1 MDYLNSLNLTTDVI
15 KENIDNSILE
25 QLLTEFVGN
34 KLLLLEIEDLKL
46 ELSDNS
52 LAKIIKKNKQF
63 LDETGNF
70 SRTKYEKYLIS
81 KNFTP
86 QMFENQIMEN
96 QRKKLLFNYISGGTY
111 SPKFMVNKIF
121 SDQNKK
127 IYLKMIN
134 IKNLYKMEV
143 KEEDINKFI
152 NDNKEFLK
160 EKFVKFRYAE
170 IKPELISS
178 NEFDEN
184 FYKKIEE
191 IENLIINGESYDNI
205 VDEYKLNNEKVNFV
219 RKNEYKKDF
228 IDEIFKKDIGNI
240 ELFENGKEFVIFI
253 VDEIKNDLPK
263 LDSKKFKEK
272 IKNRII
278 HLNKLEINKDLLK
291 KISLKQYKYEDFLK
305 LSKDQNATI
314 EKITINGI
322 RDDKI
327 LSLET
332 NKQIFYQNR
341 NKFFI
346 NKKKDSND
354 EYLFFIDKIE
364 KNNIKKDSKKYNKYF
379 NETTIALKNNI
390 YSSFDYYLN
399 QKYKIKI
406 NKQTLE
412 RLKNYFR

>member
-1 MDYLNSLNLTTDVI
+1 M
-15 KENIDNSILE
+15 
-25 QLLTEFVGN
+25 
-34 KLLLLEIEDLKL
+34 
-46 ELSDNS
+46 
-52 LAKIIKKNKQF
+52 
-63 LDETGNF
+63 
-70 SRTKYEKYLIS
+70 
-81 KNFTP
+81 
-86 QMFENQIMEN
+86 
-96 QRKKLLFNYISGGTY
+96 
-111 SPKFMVNKIF
+111 
-121 SDQNKK
+121 
-127 IYLKMIN
+127 
-134 IKNLYKMEV
+134 
-143 KEEDINKFI
+143 
-152 NDNKEFLK
+152 
-160 EKFVKFRYAE
+160 
-170 IKPELISS
+170 
-178 NEFDEN
+178 
-184 FYKKIEE
+184 
-191 IENLIINGESYDNI
+191 
-205 VDEYKLNNEKVNFV
+205 
-219 RKNEYKKDF
+219 
-228 IDEIFKKDIGNI
+228 
-240 ELFENGKEFVIFI
+240 
-253 VDEIKNDLPK
+253 
-263 LDSKKFKEK
+263 
-272 IKNRII
+272 
-278 HLNKLEINKDLLK
+278 
-291 KISLKQYKYEDFLK
+291 KQYKYEDFLK

>member
-152 NDNKEFLK
+152 IDNK
-160 EKFVKFRYAE
+160 
-170 IKPELISS
+170 
-178 NEFDEN
+178 
-184 FYKKIEE
+184 
-191 IENLIINGESYDNI
+191 
-205 VDEYKLNNEKVNFV
+205 
-219 RKNEYKKDF
+219 
-228 IDEIFKKDIGNI
+228 
-240 ELFENGKEFVIFI
+240 
-253 VDEIKNDLPK
+253 
-263 LDSKKFKEK
+263 
-272 IKNRII
+272 
-278 HLNKLEINKDLLK
+278 
-291 KISLKQYKYEDFLK
+291 
-305 LSKDQNATI
+305 
-314 EKITINGI
+314 
-322 RDDKI
+322 
-327 LSLET
+327 
-332 NKQIFYQNR
+332 
-341 NKFFI
+341 
-346 NKKKDSND
+346 
-354 EYLFFIDKIE
+354 
-364 KNNIKKDSKKYNKYF
+364 
-379 NETTIALKNNI
+379 
-390 YSSFDYYLN
+390 
-399 QKYKIKI
+399 
-406 NKQTLE
+406 
-412 RLKNYFR
+412 